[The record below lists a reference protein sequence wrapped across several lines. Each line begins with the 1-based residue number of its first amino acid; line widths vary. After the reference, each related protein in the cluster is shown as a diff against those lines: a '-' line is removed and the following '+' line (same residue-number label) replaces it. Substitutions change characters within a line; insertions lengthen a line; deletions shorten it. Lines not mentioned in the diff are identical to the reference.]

1 MKRTKLLLPLAM
13 LLAFSHVAWAE
24 DKPAVPACGPLKP
37 AMPAVKKVRHVKH
50 GAKPKAIAKGPVVE
64 DVTSYSPFEQALR
77 MLKLGRVAEARALL
91 RTQLRLTP
99 AHLDAR
105 RLLVQLLL
113 DAGFKQ
119 DAESLLK
126 QGQELSPQ
134 SLDIAR
140 ALALLQAER
149 GAVIDALDTL
159 EKSRP
164 YIKETDGEYLA
175 FMAGLCQQAG
185 QHERANGLLE
195 QALVTSPGNG
205 AWLYAQWVSRRALGD
220 KLGARGSAEAA
231 LATGQL
237 SKEQAR
243 LMRAA
248 LRHDAQESSDD
259 EDNS

>member
-1 MKRTKLLLPLAM
+1 MKRIELLLPTLI
-13 LLAFSHVAWAE
+13 LLAFTHVAQAQE
-24 DKPAVPACGPLKP
+24 KPAVPACAPLKP
-37 AMPAVKKVRHVKH
+37 AVPKAKKIHPVKH
-50 GAKPKAIAKGPVVE
+50 GVKPKIVAKGPVVE

-113 DAGFKQ
+113 EAGIKQ
-119 DAESLLK
+119 DAEDLLK
-126 QGQELSPQ
+126 QGQDLSPQ

-149 GAVIDALDTL
+149 GALVDALDTL

-164 YIKETDGEYLA
+164 YAKETDGAYLA

-185 QHERANGLLE
+185 HHERANGLLE

-205 AWLYAQWVSRRALGD
+205 AWLYAQWISRRALGD

-248 LRHDAQESSDD
+248 LRHDAEDSSDD

>member
-1 MKRTKLLLPLAM
+1 MKRIELLLPLVM
-13 LLAFSHVAWAE
+13 LMALPHIVQAEEKLAAPACAPL
-24 DKPAVPACGPLKP
+24 KPAVPKA
-37 AMPAVKKVRHVKH
+37 KKIHRVKH
-50 GAKPKAIAKGPVVE
+50 GLKSPLASKHPVVE

-91 RTQLRLTP
+91 RTQLRLDP

-113 DAGFKQ
+113 DAGFKS
-119 DAESLLK
+119 DAEALLK
-126 QGQELSPQ
+126 QGQDLSPQ

-149 GAVIDALDTL
+149 GAVVDALDTL
-159 EKSRP
+159 ENSRP
-164 YIKETDGEYLA
+164 YAKETDGEYLA

-220 KLGARGSAEAA
+220 RLGARGSAEAA
-231 LATGQL
+231 LTSGQV

-243 LMRAA
+243 LMQAA
-248 LRHDAQESSDD
+248 LRHDAQDTSDD
-259 EDNS
+259 EVTP